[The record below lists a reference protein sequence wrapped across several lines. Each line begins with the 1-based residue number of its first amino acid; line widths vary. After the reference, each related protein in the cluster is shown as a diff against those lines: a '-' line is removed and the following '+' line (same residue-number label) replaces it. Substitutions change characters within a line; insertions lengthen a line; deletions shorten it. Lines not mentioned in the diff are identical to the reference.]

1 MIDNNISWAEDAKPL
16 LFLDLKLGNICNLK
30 CRICGSWSSSSYA
43 TEDLNFLTTSELK
56 KNSFSYQMLK
66 DGAWPRENSQFW
78 TELEN
83 TLTDIRYIEFTGGEP
98 FMIQEH
104 FDLLQRLVEKGL
116 APQIEIHYKTN
127 GTQWPEGAE
136 KIWCHFKTVEI
147 AFSIDDVGERFEY
160 QRSNAVWTEVQNNIA
175 RFIALRHKSPNIK
188 LQVCCTVNVWNVYY
202 LNDVAN
208 WIYELPFDFVYWNVL
223 HDQYYFSIGTLPA
236 HAKLAIEKHLK
247 SQTWPKKCLNEI
259 DNIIDFMNKGNSLDG
274 QLLKMHAKDLD
285 FKRNQNLS
293 VVAPELAMLIDY
305 DK

>member
-1 MIDNNISWAEDAKPL
+1 LK
-16 LFLDLKLGNICNLK
+16 KLG
-30 CRICGSWSSSSYA
+30 
-43 TEDLNFLTTSELK
+43 
-56 KNSFSYQMLK
+56 
-66 DGAWPRENSQFW
+66 
-78 TELEN
+78 
-83 TLTDIRYIEFTGGEP
+83 
-98 FMIQEH
+98 
-104 FDLLQRLVEKGL
+104 
-116 APQIEIHYKTN
+116 YKT
-127 GTQWPEGAE
+127 
-136 KIWCHFKTVEI
+136 
-147 AFSIDDVGERFEY
+147 FSPYIDEHYDTIENDEDRF
-160 QRSNAVWTEVQNNIA
+160 NAVWTEVQNNIA
-175 RFIALRHKSPNIK
+175 RFIDLRHKSPNIK

-236 HAKLAIEKHLK
+236 HAKVAIEKHLK

-274 QLLKMHAKDLD
+274 QLLKMHAKELD